1 MESEKTDD
9 HQHLL
14 DSVRDAMSQHNSEA
28 DSSHQPIEPAQE
40 HHEAEH
46 GENSQAATEM
56 GLQVAALMNQE
67 ERQRA
72 GDSRQA
78 RDGRGRFTSTVATES
93 ATPDAALNVAATAA
107 APPTSWDIAAKA
119 EWDRLPPHVQQA
131 IAKREAEVSSGFSQY
146 RDRTQAA
153 AQIEQMMAPR
163 RQTFQQYGMKSDA
176 EAIERLLL
184 VSDGMSRNPSG
195 TLAFLAQQF
204 GVAPHQ
210 VFPNVQSGPSQEQVE
225 QYVQQR
231 VQMAQA
237 QAEVQRFE
245 SKAPEHYGLVKSVMG
260 QLLQSGKASTMAD
273 AYKQAI
279 AQHPAVVSIEGQR
292 KDRERRDRQIRAANA
307 SLSGAP
313 HGVSATPPRSNGQ
326 ADGKFS
332 DIADDVRAAMASLV

>member
-1 MESEKTDD
+1 MTDVPDD
-9 HQHLL
+9 HQDML
-14 DSVRDAMSQHNSEA
+14 DAVRSAMETHSEA
-28 DSSHQPIEPAQE
+28 ESSHQPIEHAHE

-46 GENSQAATEM
+46 GENSQAATDM
-56 GLQVAALMNQE
+56 GLQVAALMSQE

-72 GDSRQA
+72 GESRQA
-78 RDGRGRFTSTVATES
+78 RDGRGRFTSTAATES

-146 RDRTQAA
+146 RDRTQSA

-184 VSDGMSRNPSG
+184 VSDGMSRNPAG

-210 VFPNVQSGPSQEQVE
+210 VFSNAQSGPSQEQVE
-225 QYVQQR
+225 RYVQQR
-231 VQMAQA
+231 IDTALAQT
-237 QAEVQRFE
+237 EVQRFE
-245 SKAPEHYGLVKSVMG
+245 SKAPEHYGLVKGLMA
-260 QLLQSGKASTMAD
+260 QLLQQGAAASMQD

-279 AQHPAVVSIEGQR
+279 AQHPAVQSIEQQR
-292 KDRERRDRQIRAANA
+292 QVRERRDRQIRAANA
-307 SLSGAP
+307 SMSGAP
-313 HGVSATPPRSNGQ
+313 HGTPATPPRSNGSSN
-326 ADGKFS
+326 GKFS